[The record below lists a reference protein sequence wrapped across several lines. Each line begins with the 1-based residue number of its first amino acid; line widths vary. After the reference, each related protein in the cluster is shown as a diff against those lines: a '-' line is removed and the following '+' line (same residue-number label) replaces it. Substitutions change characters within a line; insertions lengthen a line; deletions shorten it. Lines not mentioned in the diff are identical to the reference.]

1 MYRKNRQITEYF
13 APNDLANIAAE
24 AAVLAPWLEDTLPR
38 INTLKM
44 SRGVFHEIQA
54 QYTHHMPDAVKMLF
68 TMVPGK
74 RIILILE
81 SSCEASGEWTKRQVQ
96 EGHYLKTSVR
106 VLAHG

>member
-1 MYRKNRQITEYF
+1 M
-13 APNDLANIAAE
+13 
-24 AAVLAPWLEDTLPR
+24 LAPWLEDILPR

-44 SRGVFHEIQA
+44 SREVFDERQA

-81 SSCEASGEWTKRQVQ
+81 SFCEASGEWTKRQAQ
-96 EGHYLKTSVR
+96 EEHYLKPSIQ

>member
-1 MYRKNRQITEYF
+1 
-13 APNDLANIAAE
+13 
-24 AAVLAPWLEDTLPR
+24 
-38 INTLKM
+38 M
-44 SRGVFHEIQA
+44 SREVFDERQA

-96 EGHYLKTSVR
+96 EGHYLKASVQ

>member
-1 MYRKNRQITEYF
+1 MYRKNRQITENF

-44 SRGVFHEIQA
+44 SREVFDERQA

-81 SSCEASGEWTKRQVQ
+81 SPCEAGGEWTKRQVQ
-96 EGHYLKTSVR
+96 ERSYLKASVQ
-106 VLAHG
+106 LPAHG

>member
-1 MYRKNRQITEYF
+1 M
-13 APNDLANIAAE
+13 
-24 AAVLAPWLEDTLPR
+24 LAPWLEDILPR
-38 INTLKM
+38 IKTSKM
-44 SRGVFHEIQA
+44 SREVFDERQA

-81 SSCEASGEWTKRQVQ
+81 SPCEAGGEWTKRQVQ
-96 EGHYLKTSVR
+96 EGHYLKTSVQ